1 MHNSTFFVDFA
12 KQKGT
17 LARITL
23 GENSKKNDNCLSS
36 IVHYNL
42 QTSFLKDRLIFV
54 VVAYLKLRIS
64 QNVYH
69 TIVLFEV
76 DSSCRKLGDRA
87 TRLEE

>member
-54 VVAYLKLRIS
+54 VVAYLFEAENFAKRLP
-64 QNVYH
+64 Y
-69 TIVLFEV
+69 LFEV
-76 DSSCRKLGDRA
+76 ESSCRKLGDRA